1 MLKLDG
7 YPQEPSSPVVPQPGQ
22 KGISWWE
29 DSIMK
34 KSLVVIGF
42 AGFALTAVGAF
53 MLSNVNTSAAKPLVS
68 EETLVSGQDRRV
80 VAERGFDVQLLVD
93 GRPLDDY
100 FGRGRKYVE
109 AREGSEYE
117 VRIRNPLPYR
127 VAVALSVDGLNTIDA
142 RRTTA
147 WNASKWVIEP
157 HGTITISGWQ
167 MSSERARRFYFT
179 SERDSYGAKLGQTA
193 NLGVVSAVFFRELHR
208 PIPITP
214 PRPIYKDDGR
224 RSDAPLE
231 RSESSGAAESAPSSA
246 KRQGSV
252 APATDDEYAATGI
265 GRSVHNDVRWVNMEL
280 DSRPAAEVMIRYEYY
295 SALVRLG
302 ILPRRYERPDSLRRR
317 EDARG
322 FEDRRFS
329 PEP

>member
-1 MLKLDG
+1 
-7 YPQEPSSPVVPQPGQ
+7 
-22 KGISWWE
+22 
-29 DSIMK
+29 MK
-34 KSLVVIGF
+34 RTLVILSFLGL
-42 AGFALTAVGAF
+42 ALTAVSAF
-53 MLSNVNTSAAKPLVS
+53 MFMNVDTSAAKSSMSDVEAGGGTS
-68 EETLVSGQDRRV
+68 QRAVADRN
-80 VAERGFDVQLLVD
+80 FDVQLLVD
-93 GRPLDDY
+93 GRPLEEY
-100 FGRGRKYVE
+100 FARGRKYVE
-109 AREGSEYE
+109 ARAGAEYE
-117 VRIRNPLPYR
+117 VRIKNPLPYR

-157 HGTITISGWQ
+157 HGAITIGGWQ

-214 PRPIYKDDGR
+214 PHPIYKDDPRR
-224 RSDAPLE
+224 RSDGSVE
-231 RSESSGAAESAPSSA
+231 RSESPSTASAENSA
-246 KRQGSV
+246 KRQGSI
-252 APATDDEYAATGI
+252 APVPDDEYAATGI

-295 SALVRLG
+295 AALVRLG
-302 ILPRRYERPDSLRRR
+302 ILPRRYERPDALRRR

-322 FEDRRFS
+322 FEDRSFS